1 MVLTLEQFKEAAS
14 DLPLPERAE
23 LAQFLVR
30 PLDAQR
36 EAEIRAE
43 WLTLAEGRM
52 ADVKAGKVVG
62 IPAEEVLGLLRFI
75 DCSFNFVSNQQ

>member
-1 MVLTLEQFKEAAS
+1 MVLTLEQLKEAAF

-30 PLDAQR
+30 SLDAQR
-36 EAEIRAE
+36 ESEIRAE
-43 WLTLAEGRM
+43 WLSLAERRM

-62 IPAEEVLGLLRFI
+62 IPAEEVLNSLVGPPP
-75 DCSFNFVSNQQ
+75 